1 MKSKKLLILGAGQL
15 GLLVS
20 KIIKTKKFQVIG
32 FIDNDK
38 KRKEKINGIKVLGN
52 DSKLKNFQK
61 NRSRYCYW

>member
-20 KIIKTKKFQVIG
+20 KIIKKTKKFQVIG

-38 KRKEKINGIKVLGN
+38 KKERK
-52 DSKLKNFQK
+52 KN
-61 NRSRYCYW
+61 